1 MANKKPPVKMCLKCR
16 EVKPVQEFYPNSGWG
31 EQSYAD
37 LICRECAKA
46 EVTDKDSARK
56 YFWQN
61 NRVWNEAIWES
72 AKKKAD
78 RILANNQE
86 YLNPNTSGK
95 KRTEIEN
102 RVIGNQVLGIM
113 NMRGFYGFVDN
124 GGEDGVKEFN
134 PDSLAGTT
142 HDNGTAKEDDELTYS
157 EEWGGMFTRRELR
170 YLDDYYRRM
179 EEDFVLDNV
188 NIEDY
193 ARRVAKAA
201 LASNIQYEKMRKG
214 QGTVKEWQDAQ
225 DVFDKLSKSGKFAEC
240 QRANNGN
247 GNMAALSLIIMDI
260 ELNHHNEMPMVEF
273 PKDDVDRILED
284 MNYTGIAIS

>member
-1 MANKKPPVKMCLKCR
+1 MAYKKPPMKLCLKCR
-16 EVKPVQEFYPNSGWG
+16 DIKPIQEFYKNNGWA

-37 LICRECAKA
+37 TICCDCAKK
-46 EVTDKDSARK
+46 EVVDKESARR
-56 YFWQN
+56 YCWQN
-61 NRVWNEAIWES
+61 NRVWSDALWNA
-72 AKKKAD
+72 ARKKAD
-78 RILANNQE
+78 YVLANNQE
-86 YLNPNTSGK
+86 YLNKNTSGK
-95 KRTEIEN
+95 RRTDIEN
-102 RVIGNQVLGIM
+102 EVTARQFFSVM
-113 NMRGFYGFVDN
+113 NAKSLYAYVDN

-142 HDNGTAKEDDELTYS
+142 QDDGTAKEDDELTYS

-240 QRANNGN
+240 QRTNSGN

>member
-46 EVTDKDSARK
+46 EVVDKDTARR

-61 NRVWNEAIWES
+61 NRVWNDAIWES

-102 RVIGNQVLGIM
+102 RIIGNQVLGIM
-113 NMRGFYGFVDN
+113 NMRGFYSFVDN

-142 HDNGTAKEDDELTYS
+142 MDDTAARANEEQVYS
-157 EEWGGMFTRRELR
+157 EEWGGMYTLRELKYLDR
-170 YLDDYYRRM
+170 YLERLQD
-179 EEDFVLDNV
+179 EFVLDNV

-193 ARRVAKAA
+193 ARRVAKASLIA
-201 LASNIQYEKMRKG
+201 DTEYEKMR
-214 QGTVKEWQDAQ
+214 QGRSTMQAWEKAQ
-225 DVFDKLSKSGKFAEC
+225 MAFDHMSKSANFAEC
-240 QRANNGN
+240 QRKETVNGSM
-247 GNMAALSLIIMDI
+247 GALSTIIMDI
-260 ELNHHNEMPMVEF
+260 ELNHHNEMPQIEF
-273 PKDDVDRILED
+273 PPDDVDKILND
-284 MNYTGIAIS
+284 FGYTGVAVS